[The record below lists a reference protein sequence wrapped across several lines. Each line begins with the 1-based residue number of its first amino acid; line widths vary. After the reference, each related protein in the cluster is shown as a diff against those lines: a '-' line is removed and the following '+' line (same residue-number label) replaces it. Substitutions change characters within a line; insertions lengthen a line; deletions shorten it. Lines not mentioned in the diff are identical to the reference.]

1 MNIIVTEEAKKFFN
15 ENHKPDQAIR
25 IVARD
30 TYECST
36 MIEFYLERSKFIP
49 GEDQQE
55 EIAGQPFVY
64 NKKASD
70 EIGSQVT
77 IDYKS
82 SQGLKLINKNQTLAY
97 GLLLK

>member
-1 MNIIVTEEAKKFFN
+1 MHITVTEEAQHFLESKKQEF
-15 ENHKPDQAIR
+15 IR

-36 MIEFYLERSKFIP
+36 MIEFYLEAAQFKPEEDEQVVIGDITFI
-49 GEDQQE
+49 
-55 EIAGQPFVY
+55 Y

-70 EIGSQVT
+70 EIGSHIK

-82 SQGLKLINKNQTLAY
+82 HQGLKLINQNQTLAY
-97 GLLLK
+97 GLSLR